1 MFNDRK
7 QAGEELAEMLAGM
20 QIEDPVVLALPRGG
34 VPVAREIARRLSAP
48 LDLISVRKIGAP
60 SQPEL
65 AIGAVVDGDPPIIVM
80 NDELVSAI
88 GFDQTELDA
97 ITDIKVSE
105 LQKRRRLYMGGR
117 QPLPLKDRSAIVV
130 DDGIATGASL
140 EAALAGLKHRQ
151 PVRIILA
158 VPVAPVSTLRKFQM
172 LVDDV
177 VCLETPEPFHA
188 VGLHY
193 RMFQQ
198 VSDQEVISTLSEFKR
213 RAD

>member
-7 QAGEELAEMLAGM
+7 QAGVELAERLAEM
-20 QIEDPVVLALPRGG
+20 EIKDPVVLALPRGG
-34 VPVAREIARRLSAP
+34 VPVAKEIASRLSAP

-80 NDELVSAI
+80 NNEIVFEI
-88 GFDQTELDA
+88 GLLPGELDEIINA
-97 ITDIKVSE
+97 KTGE
-105 LQKRRRLYMGGR
+105 LQERRKLYMGER
-117 QPLPLKDRSAIVV
+117 QPLPLKDRTAIVV

-151 PVRIILA
+151 PARTILA
-158 VPVAPVSTLRKFQM
+158 VPVAPASSLRKFRP

-193 RMFQQ
+193 RIFQQ
-198 VSDQEVISTLSEFKR
+198 VSDQEVISTLSEFNC

>member
-7 QAGEELAEMLAGM
+7 QAGEELAERLAGM
-20 QIEDPVVLALPRGG
+20 QIKDPVVLALPRGG

-88 GFDQTELDA
+88 GFSRAELDA
-97 ITDIKVSE
+97 ITDIKISE
-105 LQKRRRLYMGGR
+105 LQQRRRLYMGGR
-117 QPLPLKDRSAIVV
+117 QPLPLKDRTAIVV

-158 VPVAPVSTLRKFQM
+158 VPVAPVSTLRKFQL

-198 VSDQEVISTLSEFKR
+198 VSDQEVISTLSEFNR
-213 RAD
+213 HAD